1 MTFGFKNHFIQVQIK
16 MDLKMT
22 NAPDTSNM
30 AKLDNWRTT
39 PHSKW
44 AFHHVREIIP
54 SADIQNS
61 CKNIAHLSDNTK
73 SFEHINLSQVMD
85 ETETDAVV
93 ITQNDTILFE
103 KYNNGMNKGSP
114 HILFS
119 VSKSILGLLVGTLV
133 DSNELKEDDLV
144 VKFIPELDNT
154 AYSDATI
161 RDLLDMRV
169 GVEFDEDYTAIS
181 GPIVSY
187 RHAANWNPV
196 PPGVDVGDLKSFMSC
211 LTERDGEH
219 GGRFHYVSPNTDI
232 LAWVCERA
240 SGTCY
245 ADLLSER
252 LWVPLGAEFPGYI
265 TVDRLG
271 GARAAGGVC
280 FTPRDLARVGLLVAN
295 GGYYND
301 KQIIPKNW
309 IDDIIENGSDDA
321 WKNRNGM
328 DEFGNMPMH
337 YRSFWYVQ
345 KDGDPLIH
353 GLGIHGQY
361 LFIDPK
367 LNLSISWFSSDNDAT
382 GSSYML
388 KVMEAV
394 NLIRNKLK

>member
-1 MTFGFKNHFIQVQIK
+1 MPKFSPLSDV
-16 MDLKMT
+16 
-22 NAPDTSNM
+22 

-39 PHSKW
+39 PYSKW
-44 AFHHVREIIP
+44 SFHHVREIVP
-54 SADIQNS
+54 SAEI
-61 CKNIAHLSDNTK
+61 KNNNQVIVPLSENIKT
-73 SFEHINLSQVMD
+73 FANLNISKIMD
-85 ETETDAVV
+85 ETETDAIV
-93 ITQNDTILFE
+93 ITKDNDILFE
-103 KYNNGMNKGSP
+103 KYNNKMTESSP

-119 VSKSILGLLVGTLV
+119 VSKSILGLLVGSLV
-133 DSNELKEDDLV
+133 ESKELKEDDLV
-144 VKFIPELDNT
+144 IKYIPELDGT

-169 GVEFDEDYTAIS
+169 GVKFDEDYTAVS
-181 GPIVSY
+181 GPIVNY
-187 RHAANWNPV
+187 RYAANWNPV
-196 PPGVDVGDLKSFMSC
+196 PEGVEAGDLRSFMSS
-211 LTERDGEH
+211 LTERDGKH
-219 GGRFHYVSPNTDI
+219 GGRFHYVSPNTD
-232 LAWVCERA
+232 LMAWVCERA
-240 SGTCY
+240 TGVRY
-245 ADLLSER
+245 AELLSER
-252 LWVPLGAEFPGYI
+252 LWTPIGAEYSGYI
-265 TVDRLG
+265 TVDRIG
-271 GARAAGGVC
+271 SARAAGGVC
-280 FTPRDLARVGLLVAN
+280 FTARDLARVGLLVAN
-295 GGYYND
+295 GGYYNG

-394 NLIRNKLK
+394 NLIRHELT